1 MKRTFQMASLALM
14 VSVSTSMAQEPVDL
28 EMVARIRE
36 EGLNRSQVMQMFDQF
51 VIVFGPRLT
60 ASPACNAA
68 AEWARD
74 KFAEWGLSNSH
85 LETWEFGRGW
95 TLEDFSIEMLKPRY
109 LPIIGYPKAWS
120 PSTRGILTG
129 EPVML
134 AGLSTEELSEY
145 QGQLR
150 SSIVMTRP
158 IETRFIRE
166 DREPPRHDPP
176 RGFADDQ
183 DRRQGSARRA
193 LAELIRNEKAGVT
206 LEPSRG
212 EHGTM
217 FVLGRD
223 SGNDAV
229 PSVVVA
235 AEHYNTI
242 ARLLERGIA
251 VELAVEVKSK
261 FHETDTNGYN
271 VITEIPGTDPLIGD
285 EVVMAGAH
293 LDSWHSSPGAA
304 DNADGCAVVMEAARI
319 LMELGVKPRRTIRI
333 ALWGGEEE
341 GLLGSREYVE
351 RHLAGEDNSEARD
364 NFSIYFNLDP
374 GGGPVYGFFLE
385 GNEAIRPIFEAFL
398 QPFEDMGAATLTMEG
413 IGSTDHVPF
422 IRAGVPGFEAIHD
435 YVDYD
440 VRIHHTNM
448 DTYERIR
455 EEDLKQASVV
465 MASLLYHCAMRD
477 DKMPRADN
485 R

>member
-1 MKRTFQMASLALM
+1 MKRTFQMASLALL

-28 EMVARIRE
+28 EMVARMRE

-51 VIVFGPRLT
+51 VVVFGPRLT

-95 TLEDFSIEMLKPRY
+95 TLEGFSIEMLKPRY

-120 PSTRGILTG
+120 PSTQGMLTG

-134 AGLSTEELSEY
+134 AGLSMEELSEY
-145 QGQLR
+145 QGRLR

-176 RGFADDQ
+176 RGFEGDQ
-183 DRRQGSARRA
+183 DRRQGSARQA
-193 LAELIRNEKAGVT
+193 LAALIRNENAGVT

-251 VELAVEVKSK
+251 VELAVEVKSR

-271 VITEIPGTDPLIGD
+271 VIAEIPGTDPLIGD

-374 GGGPVYGFFLE
+374 GGGPIYGFFLE
-385 GNEAIRPIFEAFL
+385 GNEAIRPIFEAYL
-398 QPFEDMGAATLTMEG
+398 QPFKDMGAATLTMEG

-422 IRAGVPGFEAIHD
+422 IRAGLPGFQAIHD
-435 YVDYD
+435 YVGYD

-455 EEDLKQASVV
+455 EEDLMQASVV
-465 MASLLYHCAMRD
+465 IASLLYHSAMRD
-477 DKMPRADN
+477 DKMPRTDN

>member
-1 MKRTFQMASLALM
+1 MKRIFQMASLTLL

-28 EMVARIRE
+28 EMVARMRE

-51 VIVFGPRLT
+51 VVVFGPRLT

-74 KFAEWGLSNSH
+74 KFTEWGLSNSH

-120 PSTRGILTG
+120 PSTQGMLTG

-145 QGQLR
+145 QGRLS
-150 SSIVMTRP
+150 SSIIMTRP
-158 IETRFIRE
+158 IQTRFIRE

-176 RGFADDQ
+176 RGFDDDQ
-183 DRRQGSARRA
+183 NRQQGSARRA
-193 LAELIRNEKAGVT
+193 LAALVRNEKAGVT

-223 SGNDAV
+223 SGDDAV

-242 ARLLERGIA
+242 ARLLERGIE
-251 VELAVEVKSK
+251 VELAVEVKSR

-271 VITEIPGTDPLIGD
+271 VIAEIPGTDPLIGD
-285 EVVMAGAH
+285 EVVMVGAH
-293 LDSWHSSPGAA
+293 YDSWHSSPGAA

-385 GNEAIRPIFEAFL
+385 GNEAIRPIFEAYL

-422 IRAGVPGFEAIHD
+422 IRAGVPGFQAIHD

-455 EEDLKQASVV
+455 EEDLKQASIV

-477 DKMPRADN
+477 QKMPRADN

>member
-1 MKRTFQMASLALM
+1 MKRTFQMASLALL
-14 VSVSTSMAQEPVDL
+14 VSVSNTMAQEPVDL

-51 VIVFGPRLT
+51 VVVFGPRLT
-60 ASPACNAA
+60 ATPACNAA
-68 AEWARD
+68 AEWARG

-120 PSTRGILTG
+120 PSTQRMLTG

-158 IETRFIRE
+158 IQTRFIRE
-166 DREPPRHDPP
+166 DREPPTQDLP
-176 RGFADDQ
+176 RGFEDDRNRQ
-183 DRRQGSARRA
+183 QGSSRRA
-193 LAELIRNEKAGVT
+193 LATLISNEKAGVT

-223 SGNDAV
+223 SGNEAV

-242 ARLLERGIA
+242 ARLLERGIE
-251 VELAVEVKSK
+251 VELAVEVKSR

-271 VITEIPGTDPLIGD
+271 VIAEIPGTDPLIGA
-285 EVVMAGAH
+285 EVVMVGAH
-293 LDSWHSSPGAA
+293 YDSWHSSPGAA

-333 ALWGGEEE
+333 ALWGAEEE

-374 GGGPVYGFFLE
+374 GGGPIYGFFLE
-385 GNEAIRPIFEAFL
+385 GNEAIRPIFEAYL
-398 QPFEDMGAATLTMEG
+398 QPFEDMGAANLTMEG
-413 IGSTDHVPF
+413 IGSTDHMPF
-422 IRAGVPGFEAIHD
+422 IRVGVPGFQAIHD
-435 YVDYD
+435 FVDYD
-440 VRIHHTNM
+440 VKIHHTNM

-455 EEDLKQASVV
+455 GEDLMQASVV
-465 MASLLYHCAMRD
+465 MASLLYHSAMRD
-477 DKMPRADN
+477 LKMPRADN